1 MRLKGVL
8 RFPED
13 ENSTCI
19 VFPLEQNPVLKHIQ
33 WGDEND
39 ERPFKPLGQQKL
51 DIVVEGNPQHKE
63 TIDKMNGAFRNLT
76 GITLAMDPALGIF
89 MVRDN
94 ANAKSSQ
101 DAASKTLS
109 GMYKQPIR

>member
-1 MRLKGVL
+1 
-8 RFPED
+8 
-13 ENSTCI
+13 
-19 VFPLEQNPVLKHIQ
+19 
-33 WGDEND
+33 
-39 ERPFKPLGQQKL
+39 
-51 DIVVEGNPQHKE
+51 
-63 TIDKMNGAFRNLT
+63 MNGAFRNLT